1 MNINGNIKKISK
13 VLAELR
19 TRHFLIIDA
28 ICFTIAPSLALAI
41 RLDDTS
47 TLAPY
52 RHGLAVVTV
61 LFLTVKIILFYA
73 GGLYKRY
80 WQYAGL
86 EEMAQIAMLIGISL
100 PMQIILFQQLY
111 QLNNSPIANLPRS
124 LPLLD
129 AMISFLLVA
138 AIRFSIPA
146 LERWNQ
152 KPWKV
157 QQRDRVLIVG
167 AGSAGTSLMQTMQR
181 SPEVGLD
188 PIAFIDDD
196 PKKITKQIR
205 KLIVVG
211 NRYNIPDV
219 VRSLNIGKVMIAIP
233 SAPGN
238 EIRAIVEICQSIGVP
253 TSTLPGLNEIIN
265 GRVSL
270 GSLREVQIEDL
281 LRRAPIQ
288 TDIQKVLELIG
299 GKKILITGAGGSI
312 GSELC
317 RQILKCDPAEIIIV
331 GHGENSVFNI
341 QQELVKILSE
351 IKKTNNS
358 KTDITRI
365 TACIADIRLL
375 DRLDY
380 VFEITRPD
388 MIFHAAAHKHVP
400 MMELNPPE
408 AITNNVR
415 GTKNL
420 LEMALKYKVQNFV
433 MISTDKAVNPTSI
446 MGASKRVAEMLVLQ
460 AAKKSENPF
469 VVVRFGNVLGSR
481 GSVVPTF
488 KRQIAEGGPITI
500 THPDICR
507 YFMTIPEAVQL
518 VLQAAV
524 IGGGGEVFMLEMG
537 EAVRI
542 VDLAN
547 DLIRLSGYEV
557 GKDIEIAF
565 TGLRPG
571 EKLFEELFIP
581 GEKYNKTKHEKIL
594 SLGNAS
600 RLVKENIE
608 LEVEALCQAG
618 DRNDANLIVS
628 ILQQL
633 VPEYISGYSTTN
645 LQANTAK
652 ETIAV
657 TKISSAASVQLEND
671 LRVALA
677 NEELRIHYQPIVCLE
692 TNKISSFEAL
702 LRWQHPTQG
711 LLWPDEFLPA
721 AEETGLIVPIG
732 EWVLWQASSQMQIWQ
747 SQFRLNSPLTVS
759 VNLTSKQLFHP
770 NLIKTVAQILKET
783 NLDASSLRLE
793 IPEDVVTQNCELA
806 GSVFVQLKTL
816 GLQVQID
823 HCGLSDVSLTQL
835 YQLTRLKYGK
845 FDSLKLDCSLVSGL
859 DASKPNLEILN
870 KIIAITQE
878 LGMGMIA
885 TGVETRWQIAQLKA
899 LKCLYG
905 QGYFFSKP
913 VECYKVEKLIGG
925 MAVNG

>member
-1 MNINGNIKKISK
+1 MNKNIKKLSK
-13 VLAELR
+13 VLVGLR

-28 ICFTIAPSLALAI
+28 ICFAIAPFLALEI
-41 RLDDTS
+41 RLDGIFN
-47 TLAPY
+47 LLPY
-52 RHGLAVVTV
+52 LQSLAVITV
-61 LFLTVKIILFYA
+61 LFVAVKLTVFYV

-86 EEMAQIAMLIGISL
+86 EEMAQITMLIGISL
-100 PMQIILFQQLY
+100 AVEIILFQEVY

-129 AMISFLLVA
+129 AIISFLLVA

-196 PKKITKQIR
+196 RKKISKQIGR
-205 KLIVVG
+205 LTVVG
-211 NRYNIPDV
+211 NRCNIPEV

-233 SAPGN
+233 SAPGK
-238 EIRAIVEICQSIGVP
+238 EIREIVEICQSIGIP

-281 LRRAPIQ
+281 LRREPIQ
-288 TDIQKVLELIG
+288 TDVEKVLGLIG
-299 GKKILITGAGGSI
+299 GKKLLITGAGGSI

-317 RQILKCDPAEIIIV
+317 RQILKCAPAEIIIV

-341 QQELVKILSE
+341 QQELGKVLSE
-351 IKKTNNS
+351 LKKTS
-358 KTDITRI
+358 KTPTDITRV
-365 TACIADIRLL
+365 TAFMADIRFR
-375 DRLDY
+375 DRLEY
-380 VFEITRPD
+380 VFLTVRPD
-388 MIFHAAAHKHVP
+388 IIFHAAAHKHVP

-420 LEMALKYKVQNFV
+420 LDLALKYNVEQFV

-460 AAKKSENPF
+460 AAKKSKNPF

-500 THPDICR
+500 THPDITR

-524 IGGGGEVFMLEMG
+524 IGSGGEVFMLEMG
-537 EAVRI
+537 EPVRI
-542 VDLAN
+542 CDLAQ

-557 GKDIEIAF
+557 GKDIEIEF

-581 GEKYNKTKHEKIL
+581 GEKYNRTKHEKIL

-600 RLVKENIE
+600 RLVKENIDR
-608 LEVEALCQAG
+608 EVEALCQAG
-618 DRNDANLIVS
+618 DRNDTNLIVS
-628 ILQQL
+628 MLQQL
-633 VPEYISGYSTTN
+633 VPEYIPGYSTAN
-645 LQANTAK
+645 LDANTAK
-652 ETIAV
+652 ETTDTA
-657 TKISSAASVQLEND
+657 KISSAASVQLEKN

-677 NEELRIHYQPIVCLE
+677 NEEFRVYYQPIVSLE
-692 TNKISSFEAL
+692 TDRISGFEAL
-702 LRWQHPTQG
+702 LRWQHPNRG
-711 LLWPDEFLPA
+711 LLLPDEFLAA

-732 EWVLWQASSQMQIWQ
+732 EWVLRQACSQMRVWQ
-747 SQFRLNSPLTVS
+747 SQFRLNTPLTVS
-759 VNLTSKQLFHP
+759 VNLTSKQFFQAD
-770 NLIKTVAQILKET
+770 LIETIDQILKET
-783 NLDASSLRLE
+783 NLAPSSLRLE
-793 IPEDVVTQNCELA
+793 IPEYVVTENSELA
-806 GSVFVQLKTL
+806 GYVFLKLKTL
-816 GLQVQID
+816 GVPVQID
-823 HCGLSDVSLTQL
+823 HCGLSDISLTQL

-845 FDSLKLDCSLVSGL
+845 FDSLKLDCSLVNGL
-859 DASKPNLEILN
+859 DASNRNLEILR
-870 KIIAITQE
+870 KIMAMSQD

-885 TGVETRWQIAQLKA
+885 TGVETIGQIAQLKA
-899 LKCLYG
+899 LKCVYG

-913 VECYKVEKLIGG
+913 VEGSQVGKLIGG
-925 MAVNG
+925 RAVNS

>member
-1 MNINGNIKKISK
+1 M
-13 VLAELR
+13 
-19 TRHFLIIDA
+19 IIDA
-28 ICFTIAPSLALAI
+28 ICLAIAPLLALQI
-41 RLDDTS
+41 RLDGIFN
-47 TLAPY
+47 LAPY
-52 RHGLAVVTV
+52 LQSLAVITV
-61 LFLTVKIILFYA
+61 LFVAVKLIVFYA
-73 GGLYKRY
+73 GGLYKRC
-80 WQYAGL
+80 WQYAGV
-86 EEMAQIAMLIGISL
+86 EEMAQITILIGISL
-100 PMQIILFQQLY
+100 AVEIILFQQLY
-111 QLNNSPIANLPRS
+111 QLNNSPIAHLPRS

-129 AMISFLLVA
+129 AIISFLLVA

-146 LERWNQ
+146 LARWSP
-152 KPWKV
+152 KRWKV
-157 QQRDRVLIVG
+157 QRRNRVLIVG

-188 PIAFIDDD
+188 PIAFIDDN
-196 PKKITKQIR
+196 PKKISKQIGR
-205 KLIVVG
+205 LTVVG
-211 NRYNIPDV
+211 NRCNIPEV
-219 VRSLNIGKVMIAIP
+219 VRSLNIAKVIIAIP
-233 SAPGN
+233 SAPGK
-238 EIRAIVEICQSIGVP
+238 EIREIVEICQSMGIP
-253 TSTLPGLNEIIN
+253 TSTLPGLNEIIK

-270 GSLREVQIEDL
+270 GSLREVQIDDL

-288 TDIQKVLELIG
+288 TDTQKVLGLIG
-299 GKKILITGAGGSI
+299 GKKVLITGAGGSI

-317 RQILKCDPAEIIIV
+317 RQILKCAPAEIIIV

-341 QQELVKILSE
+341 QQELGKVLSE
-351 IKKTNNS
+351 LKKNS
-358 KTDITRI
+358 QTQTDITRV
-365 TACIADIRLL
+365 TAFMADIRFR
-375 DRLDY
+375 DRLEY
-380 VFEITRPD
+380 VFLTVKPD
-388 MIFHAAAHKHVP
+388 IIFHAAAHKHVP

-420 LEMALKYKVQNFV
+420 LDLALKYNVEQFV

-460 AAKKSENPF
+460 AAKKSKNPF

-500 THPDICR
+500 THPDITR

-537 EAVRI
+537 EPIRI
-542 VDLAN
+542 FDLAK

-581 GEKYNKTKHEKIL
+581 GEKYNRTKHEKIL

-600 RLVKENIE
+600 RIVKENIDQD
-608 LEVEALCQAG
+608 VEALCQAG

-628 ILQQL
+628 LLQQL
-633 VPEYISGYSTTN
+633 VPEYVPGYSTAN
-645 LQANTAK
+645 LHANTAQK
-652 ETIAV
+652 TTAV
-657 TKISSAASVQLEND
+657 AHISSAASVQLEND

-677 NEELRIHYQPIVCLE
+677 NEEFRIHYQPIVCLE
-692 TNKISSFEAL
+692 TNQISAFEAL
-702 LRWQHPTQG
+702 LRWQHPTRG

-732 EWVLWQASSQMQIWQ
+732 EWVLRQACSQMRIWQ

-759 VNLTSKQLFHP
+759 VNLTSKQLFHAD
-770 NLIKTVAQILKET
+770 LIERLTKILKET

-793 IPEDVVTQNCELA
+793 IPEEVVTDNPELA
-806 GSVFVQLKTL
+806 GSVFVQIKTL
-816 GLQVQID
+816 GVQVQID

-859 DASKPNLEILN
+859 DASNPNLEILR

-878 LGMGMIA
+878 LGMDMIA
-885 TGVETRWQIAQLKA
+885 TGVETRWQIAELKA
-899 LKCLYG
+899 LKCVYG

-913 VECYKVEKLIGG
+913 VECVAVGNLMRAKVAKS
-925 MAVNG
+925 

>member
-1 MNINGNIKKISK
+1 MNNRILKKISQ
-13 VLAELR
+13 VLVGLR
-19 TRHFLIIDA
+19 TRHFLVIDA
-28 ICFTIAPSLALAI
+28 ICFTIAPFLALGI
-41 RLDDTS
+41 RLDGIS
-47 TLAPY
+47 NLAPY
-52 RHGLAVVTV
+52 LQSLAVATV
-61 LFLTVKIILFYA
+61 LFLTIKLAVLYV
-73 GGLYKRY
+73 GGFYKRY

-100 PMQIILFQQLY
+100 PVQVFCFQQLY

-124 LPLLD
+124 LPILD
-129 AMISFLLVA
+129 AMIGFLLVA

-152 KPWKV
+152 KSWKV

-196 PKKITKQIR
+196 TKKISKQIR
-205 KLIVVG
+205 RLTVVG
-211 NRYNIPDV
+211 NRYSIPEV

-233 SAPGN
+233 SAPGK
-238 EIRAIVEICQSIGVP
+238 EIREIVEICQSIGVP

-288 TDIQKVLELIG
+288 TDTQKVLGLIG
-299 GKKILITGAGGSI
+299 GKKVLITGAGGSI

-317 RQILKCDPAEIIIV
+317 RQILKCAPAEIIIV

-341 QQELVKILSE
+341 QQELTKVLCE
-351 IKKTNNS
+351 LKKTSTNHQTN
-358 KTDITRI
+358 ITKL

-375 DRLDY
+375 DRLEY
-380 VFEITRPD
+380 VFETTRPD

-420 LEMALKYKVQNFV
+420 LDMALKYNVQNFV

-460 AAKKSENPF
+460 AAKKSKNPF

-488 KRQIAEGGPITI
+488 KQQIAAGGPITI

-537 EAVRI
+537 EPVRI

-581 GEKYNKTKHEKIL
+581 GEKYNKTQHEKIL

-600 RLVKENIE
+600 RIVKENIE
-608 LEVEALCQAG
+608 QEVEALCQAG

-628 ILQQL
+628 MLQQL
-633 VPEYISGYSTTN
+633 VPEYVPGYSTAS
-645 LQANTAK
+645 LHANTAK
-652 ETIAV
+652 ETTHTA
-657 TKISSAASVQLEND
+657 KISAVSVQLEND

-677 NEELRIHYQPIVCLE
+677 NEEFRIHYQPIVCLD

-702 LRWQHPTQG
+702 LRWQHPNRG

-732 EWVLWQASSQMQIWQ
+732 EWVLRQACSQTRIWQ
-747 SQFRLNSPLTVS
+747 SEFHHLNSPLTVS
-759 VNLTSKQLFHP
+759 VNLTSKQFFHSD
-770 NLIKTVAQILKET
+770 LIETIAQILKET

-793 IPEDVVTQNCELA
+793 IPEDVVTQNPELA
-806 GSVFVQLKTL
+806 GAVFVQVKTL
-816 GLQVQID
+816 GVQVQID

-859 DASKPNLEILN
+859 DASKPNLEILK

-885 TGVETRWQIAQLKA
+885 TGVETRWQIAQLKD
-899 LKCLYG
+899 LKCVYG

-913 VECYKVEKLIGG
+913 VECAAVGRLIGG
-925 MAVNG
+925 MAAK

>member
-1 MNINGNIKKISK
+1 MNMIIKKLSK
-13 VLAELR
+13 VLVGLR
-19 TRHFLIIDA
+19 TRHFLTIDA
-28 ICFTIAPSLALAI
+28 ICFAIAPLLALAI
-41 RLDDTS
+41 RLDDTL

-52 RHGLAVVTV
+52 LHSLAVVTV
-61 LFLTVKIILFYA
+61 LFVAVKLAVFYA

-100 PMQIILFQQLY
+100 AVEIILFQQLY
-111 QLNNSPIANLPRS
+111 QLNNSPIGNLPRS

-129 AMISFLLVA
+129 ATIGFLLVA

-146 LERWNQ
+146 LARWNQ

-196 PKKITKQIR
+196 PKKITKRIR
-205 KLIVVG
+205 RLTVIG
-211 NRYNIPDV
+211 NRYNIPEV

-233 SAPGN
+233 SAPGKQ
-238 EIRAIVEICQSIGVP
+238 IREIVEICQSIGVQ

-299 GKKILITGAGGSI
+299 GKKVLITGAGGSI

-317 RQILKCDPAEIIIV
+317 RQILKCAPAEIIIV

-341 QQELVKILSE
+341 QQELGKVLSE
-351 IKKTNNS
+351 LKKNS
-358 KTDITRI
+358 KNHQTDITRL

-375 DRLDY
+375 DRLEY
-380 VFEITRPD
+380 VFETTRPD

-420 LEMALKYKVQNFV
+420 LDMALKYNVEHFV

-460 AAKKSENPF
+460 AAKKSKNPF

-488 KRQIAEGGPITI
+488 KQQIAAGGPITI

-524 IGGGGEVFMLEMG
+524 IGDGGEVFMLEMG
-537 EAVRI
+537 KPVRI
-542 VDLAN
+542 FDLAN

-581 GEKYNKTKHEKIL
+581 GEKYNRTKHEKIL

-600 RLVKENIE
+600 RIVKENIDR
-608 LEVEALCQAG
+608 EVEALCQAG
-618 DRNDANLIVS
+618 DRNDTNLIVS

-633 VPEYISGYSTTN
+633 VPEYVPGYSTAN
-645 LQANTAK
+645 LHANTAK
-652 ETIAV
+652 ET
-657 TKISSAASVQLEND
+657 TDTPKISSVSVQLEKD

-677 NEELRIHYQPIVCLE
+677 NEEFRIHYQPIVCLD

-702 LRWQHPTQG
+702 LRWQHPNRG

-732 EWVLWQASSQMQIWQ
+732 EWVLRQACSQIRIWQ
-747 SQFRLNSPLTVS
+747 SQFGLNSPLTVS
-759 VNLTSKQLFHP
+759 VNLTSKQFFQAD
-770 NLIKTVAQILKET
+770 LIETIDQILKET

-793 IPEDVVTQNCELA
+793 IPEYVVTENPDLA
-806 GSVFVQLKTL
+806 GSVFVQLKSL

-823 HCGLSDVSLTQL
+823 HCGLSDLSLTQL

-859 DASKPNLEILN
+859 DASKPNLEILH

-885 TGVETRWQIAQLKA
+885 TGVETRWQIAQLKS
-899 LKCLYG
+899 LNCVYG

-913 VECYKVEKLIGG
+913 VECAAVGKLIGG
-925 MAVNG
+925 MAAKN

>member
-1 MNINGNIKKISK
+1 MNKILKKISK
-13 VLAELR
+13 VLVGLR
-19 TRHFLIIDA
+19 TRHFLIIDG
-28 ICFTIAPSLALAI
+28 ICFTIAPLLALAI
-41 RLDDTS
+41 RLDDAL
-47 TLAPY
+47 TLDPY
-52 RHGLAVVTV
+52 LHGLGIVTV
-61 LFLTVKIILFYA
+61 LFLAVKLTVLYF
-73 GGLYKRY
+73 GGFYKRY

-86 EEMAQIAMLIGISL
+86 EEMAQIAMLTGVAL
-100 PMQIILFQQLY
+100 TVEVILFQLLY
-111 QLNNSPIANLPRS
+111 HLDNSPIANLPRS

-129 AMISFLLVA
+129 ATIGFLLVA
-138 AIRFSIPA
+138 ATRFSIPA
-146 LERWNQ
+146 FVRWNQ
-152 KPWKV
+152 KPWKL
-157 QQRDRVLIVG
+157 QRHERVLIVG

-205 KLIVVG
+205 RLTVVG
-211 NRYNIPDV
+211 NRHDIPEV
-219 VRSLNIGKVMIAIP
+219 VRSLNIGKVIIAIP
-233 SAPGN
+233 SASGN
-238 EIRAIVEICQSIGVP
+238 EIREIVEICQLIGIP

-270 GSLREVQIEDL
+270 GGLREIQIEDL
-281 LRRAPIQ
+281 LRRAPIE
-288 TDIQKVLELIG
+288 TDIQKVLGLIG
-299 GKKILITGAGGSI
+299 GKKVLITGAGGSI

-317 RQILKCDPAEIIIV
+317 RQILKCAPAEIIIV

-341 QQELVKILSE
+341 QQELGKLLSE
-351 IKKTNNS
+351 LKKTS
-358 KTDITRI
+358 KTPTEITRI
-365 TACIADIRLL
+365 TVCIADIRLL
-375 DRLDY
+375 HRLEY
-380 VFEITRPD
+380 VFETTRPD

-420 LEMALKYKVQNFV
+420 LDMALKYKVQNFV

-460 AAKKSENPF
+460 AAKRSENPF

-488 KRQIAEGGPITI
+488 KRQITEGGPITI
-500 THPDICR
+500 THPDINR

-537 EAVRI
+537 EPVRI

-581 GEKYNKTKHEKIL
+581 GEKYNKTQHKKIL

-600 RLVKENIE
+600 RLVKENIDE
-608 LEVEALCQAG
+608 EVEVLCHAG
-618 DRNDANLIVS
+618 DRNDVNLIVS
-628 ILQQL
+628 MLQQL
-633 VPEYISGYSTTN
+633 VPEYVPGYSTAS

-652 ETIAV
+652 GTTAPA
-657 TKISSAASVQLEND
+657 KITSVSIQLEKD
-671 LRVALA
+671 LRMALE
-677 NEELRIHYQPIVCLE
+677 NEEFRIHYQPIVCLE
-692 TNKISSFEAL
+692 TNQISSLEAL
-702 LRWQHPTQG
+702 LRWQHPTRG
-711 LLWPDEFLPA
+711 LLWPNEFLPA

-732 EWVLWQASSQMQIWQ
+732 ECMLRRTCNQMKTWE
-747 SQFRLNSPLTVS
+747 SQFHLKSPLTVS

-770 NLIKTVAQILKET
+770 DLIETVAQILKET
-783 NLDASSLRLE
+783 NLHASSLRLE
-793 IPEDVVTQNCELA
+793 IPEDVVTYNSELA

-816 GLQVQID
+816 GIQIQID

-859 DASKPNLEILN
+859 DANKPNLEILH
-870 KIIAITQE
+870 KIIAITQD

-885 TGVETRWQIAQLKA
+885 TGVETKWQMDQLKA

-913 VECYKVEKLIGG
+913 VECYEVERLIEG
-925 MAVNG
+925 MAVKS

>member
-1 MNINGNIKKISK
+1 MNKNIRKLSK
-13 VLAELR
+13 VLVGLR
-19 TRHFLIIDA
+19 TRHFLMIDA
-28 ICFTIAPSLALAI
+28 ICLAIAPFLALGI
-41 RLDDTS
+41 RLDGRFN
-47 TLAPY
+47 LAPY
-52 RHGLAVVTV
+52 LESLAVITV
-61 LFLTVKIILFYA
+61 LFVAVKLIVFYA

-86 EEMAQIAMLIGISL
+86 EEMTLLGMLIGISL
-100 PMQIILFQQLY
+100 GVEIILSQALY
-111 QLNNSPIANLPRS
+111 NLNNSPIANLPRS

-129 AMISFLLVA
+129 AMISFLLVG

-146 LERWNQ
+146 LERWHK

-157 QQRDRVLIVG
+157 RQRDRILIVG
-167 AGSAGTSLMQTMQR
+167 AGSEGTSLVQTMQR
-181 SPEVGLD
+181 SPEVRLD
-188 PIAFIDDD
+188 PVAFIDDD
-196 PKKITKQIR
+196 PKKVNKQIR
-205 KLIVVG
+205 GLTVVG
-211 NRYNIPDV
+211 NRSSIPQV
-219 VRSLNIGKVMIAIP
+219 VRSLNIGKVVIAMP
-233 SAPGN
+233 SAPGK
-238 EIRAIVEICQSIGVP
+238 EIREIVEICQSIKIP
-253 TSTLPGLNEIIN
+253 TSTLPGFNEIIN
-265 GRVSL
+265 GSVSL

-281 LRRAPIQ
+281 LRREPIQ
-288 TDIQKVLELIG
+288 TDVEKVLGLIG
-299 GKKILITGAGGSI
+299 GKKVLITGAGGSI

-317 RQILKCDPAEIIIV
+317 RQILKCAPREIIIV

-341 QQELVKILSE
+341 QQELGKILSE
-351 IKKTNNS
+351 IKKNS
-358 KTDITRI
+358 QTQTDITRV
-365 TACIADIRLL
+365 TAFMADIRFR
-375 DRLDY
+375 DRLEY
-380 VFEITRPD
+380 LFRKMRPD
-388 MIFHAAAHKHVP
+388 IIFHAAAHKHVP

-420 LEMALKYKVQNFV
+420 LDMALKYNVEQFV

-460 AAKKSENPF
+460 AAKKSKNPF

-500 THPDICR
+500 THPDITR

-524 IGGGGEVFMLEMG
+524 IGSGGEVFMLEMG
-537 EAVRI
+537 EPVRI
-542 VDLAN
+542 CDLAK
-547 DLIRLSGYEV
+547 DLIHLSGYEV
-557 GKDIEIAF
+557 GKDIEIEF

-581 GEKYNKTKHEKIL
+581 GEKYNRTKHKKIL

-600 RLVKENIE
+600 RLVKENIDE
-608 LEVEALCQAG
+608 EVEALCQAG

-628 ILQQL
+628 TLQQL
-633 VPEYISGYSTTN
+633 VPEYIPGYSTAD

-652 ETIAV
+652 ETTDTA
-657 TKISSAASVQLEND
+657 KISSAASVQLEKN

-677 NEELRIHYQPIVCLE
+677 NEEFRVYYQPIVSLE
-692 TNKISSFEAL
+692 TDRISGFEAL
-702 LRWQHPTQG
+702 LRWQHPNRG
-711 LLWPDEFLPA
+711 LLLPDEFLAA

-732 EWVLWQASSQMQIWQ
+732 EWVLRQACHQMRVWQ

-759 VNLTSKQLFHP
+759 VNLTGKQFFQAD
-770 NLIKTVAQILKET
+770 LIETINQILKET

-793 IPEDVVTQNCELA
+793 IPEYVVTENSELA
-806 GSVFVQLKTL
+806 GSVFLKLKTL
-816 GLQVQID
+816 GVPVQID

-845 FDSLKLDCSLVSGL
+845 FDSLKLDSSLVSGL
-859 DASKPNLEILN
+859 DASNPNLEVLQ
-870 KIIAITQE
+870 KIVAITQE

-885 TGVETRWQIAQLKA
+885 TGVETKWQIAQLKSMD
-899 LKCLYG
+899 CVYG

-913 VECYKVEKLIGG
+913 VECVAVGKLIG
-925 MAVNG
+925 AKVAKR

>member
-1 MNINGNIKKISK
+1 MNKNIRKLSK
-13 VLAELR
+13 VLVGLR
-19 TRHFLIIDA
+19 TRHFLTIDA
-28 ICFTIAPSLALAI
+28 ICFAIAPLLALAI
-41 RLDDTS
+41 HLDGILN
-47 TLAPY
+47 LAPY
-52 RHGLAVVTV
+52 LQSLAVITLLCVA
-61 LFLTVKIILFYA
+61 VKLIVFYA

-86 EEMAQIAMLIGISL
+86 EEMAQITMLIGVSL
-100 PMQIILFQQLY
+100 AVEIILLQPLY

-146 LERWNQ
+146 LERWSQ
-152 KPWKV
+152 KRWKV
-157 QQRDRVLIVG
+157 QRRNRILIVG
-167 AGSAGTSLMQTMQR
+167 AGSAGTSLVQTMQR
-181 SPEVGLD
+181 SPEVGLH

-196 PKKITKQIR
+196 RKKVYKEIR
-205 KLIVVG
+205 GLTVVG
-211 NRYNIPDV
+211 NRHSIPEV
-219 VRSLNIGKVMIAIP
+219 VRSLNIAKVIIAIP

-238 EIRAIVEICQSIGVP
+238 EIREIVEICQSIGIP
-253 TSTLPGLNEIIN
+253 TSTLPGINEIIN

-270 GSLREVQIEDL
+270 GSLREVQIGDL
-281 LRRAPIQ
+281 LRREPIQ
-288 TDIQKVLELIG
+288 TDVEKVLGLIG
-299 GKKILITGAGGSI
+299 GKKVLITGAGGSI

-317 RQILKCDPAEIIIV
+317 RQILKSAPAEIIIV

-341 QQELVKILSE
+341 QQELGKVLLE
-351 IKKTNNS
+351 LKKVS
-358 KTDITRI
+358 KTPTEITRI

-375 DRLDY
+375 DRLEY
-380 VFEITRPD
+380 VFETTRPD

-420 LEMALKYKVQNFV
+420 LDMALKYNVQQFV

-460 AAKKSENPF
+460 AAKKSKNPF

-500 THPDICR
+500 THPDITR

-518 VLQAAV
+518 VLQAAI
-524 IGGGGEVFMLEMG
+524 IGTGGEVFMLEMG
-537 EAVRI
+537 EPIRI
-542 VDLAN
+542 FDLAK
-547 DLIRLSGYEV
+547 DLIRLSGYEM
-557 GKDIEIAF
+557 GEDIEIAF

-581 GEKYNKTKHEKIL
+581 GEKYNRTKHEKIL

-600 RLVKENIE
+600 RMVKENIDQ
-608 LEVEALCQAG
+608 EVEALCQAG

-628 ILQQL
+628 MLQQL
-633 VPEYISGYSTTN
+633 VPEYVPGYSTAN
-645 LQANTAK
+645 WHANTAK
-652 ETIAV
+652 ETTAV
-657 TKISSAASVQLEND
+657 AKISSAASIQLENN
-671 LRVALA
+671 LRVALE
-677 NEELRIHYQPIVCLE
+677 NEEFRIHYQPIVCLE

-702 LRWQHPTQG
+702 LRWQHPNRG

-732 EWVLWQASSQMQIWQ
+732 EWVLRQACSQMRIWQ

-759 VNLTSKQLFHP
+759 VNLASQQFFHAD
-770 NLIKTVAQILKET
+770 LIETIAKILKET
-783 NLDASSLRLE
+783 HIDAPSLRLE
-793 IPEDVVTQNCELA
+793 IPEYVVTENSELA
-806 GSVFVQLKTL
+806 GAVFFKLKTL
-816 GLQVQID
+816 GVQLQID

-859 DASKPNLEILN
+859 DADNPNLEILQ

-885 TGVETRWQIAQLKA
+885 TGVETKWQIDQLKA
-899 LKCLYG
+899 LKYLYG

-913 VECYKVEKLIGG
+913 VECYKVEKLIEG
-925 MAVNG
+925 MAVKS

>member
-1 MNINGNIKKISK
+1 
-13 VLAELR
+13 VLVGLR
-19 TRHFLIIDA
+19 TRHFLMLDA
-28 ICFTIAPSLALAI
+28 ICFAIAPLLALGI
-41 RLDDTS
+41 RLDGRFN
-47 TLAPY
+47 LAPY
-52 RHGLAVVTV
+52 LQSLAVITV
-61 LFLTVKIILFYA
+61 LFVAVKLIVFYT

-86 EEMAQIAMLIGISL
+86 EEMTLLGMLIGISL
-100 PMQIILFQQLY
+100 GVEIILSQALY

-129 AMISFLLVA
+129 AMISFLFIG

-152 KPWKV
+152 KRWKV
-157 QQRDRVLIVG
+157 QRRDRILIVG
-167 AGSAGTSLMQTMQR
+167 AGSSGTSLVQTMQR
-181 SPEVGLD
+181 NPEVGLD

-196 PKKITKQIR
+196 PKKFSKQIR
-205 KLIVVG
+205 GLTVVG
-211 NRYNIPDV
+211 NRGSIPEV

-233 SAPGN
+233 SAPGK
-238 EIRAIVEICQSIGVP
+238 EIREIVEICQSIKIP
-253 TSTLPGLNEIIN
+253 TSTLPGFNEIIN
-265 GRVSL
+265 GSVSL

-281 LRRAPIQ
+281 LRREPIQ
-288 TDIQKVLELIG
+288 TDVEKVLGLIG
-299 GKKILITGAGGSI
+299 GKKVLITGAGGSI

-317 RQILKCDPAEIIIV
+317 RQILKCAPREIIIV

-341 QQELVKILSE
+341 QQELGKILSE
-351 IKKTNNS
+351 IKKNS
-358 KTDITRI
+358 KTQTDITRV
-365 TACIADIRLL
+365 TAFMADIRFR
-375 DRLDY
+375 DRLEY
-380 VFEITRPD
+380 LFITIKPD
-388 MIFHAAAHKHVP
+388 IIFHAAAHKHVP

-420 LEMALKYKVQNFV
+420 LDMALKYNVEQFV

-460 AAKKSENPF
+460 AAKKSKNPF

-488 KRQIAEGGPITI
+488 KRQIYEGGPITI
-500 THPDICR
+500 THPDMTR

-537 EAVRI
+537 EPVRI
-542 VDLAN
+542 FDLAK
-547 DLIRLSGYEV
+547 DLIRLSGYEL
-557 GKDIEIAF
+557 GKDIEIEF

-581 GEKYNKTKHEKIL
+581 GEKYNRTKHEKIL

-600 RLVKENIE
+600 RLVKESIDE
-608 LEVEALCQAG
+608 EVEALCQAG

-628 ILQQL
+628 MLQQL
-633 VPEYISGYSTTN
+633 VPEYIPGYSTAN
-645 LQANTAK
+645 LDANTAK
-652 ETIAV
+652 ET
-657 TKISSAASVQLEND
+657 TDTPKISSAASVQLEKN

-677 NEELRIHYQPIVCLE
+677 NEEFRVYYQPIVCLE
-692 TNKISSFEAL
+692 TDRITGFEAL
-702 LRWQHPTQG
+702 LRWQHPNRG
-711 LLWPDEFLPA
+711 LLLPDEFLPA

-732 EWVLWQASSQMQIWQ
+732 EWVLRQACSQMRVWQ

-759 VNLTSKQLFHP
+759 VNLTSKQFFQAD
-770 NLIKTVAQILKET
+770 LIETINQILKET

-793 IPEDVVTQNCELA
+793 IPEFVVTENSELA
-806 GSVFVQLKTL
+806 GSVFLKLKTL
-816 GLQVQID
+816 GVPVQID
-823 HCGLSDVSLTQL
+823 HCGLCDVSLTQL

-845 FDSLKLDCSLVSGL
+845 FDSLKLDSSLVRGL
-859 DASKPNLEILN
+859 DASNPNLEIVR
-870 KIIAITQE
+870 KIMAISQD

-885 TGVETRWQIAQLKA
+885 TGVETIGQIAQLKA
-899 LKCLYG
+899 LKCVYG

-913 VECYKVEKLIGG
+913 VEGSKVEKLMGDL
-925 MAVNG
+925 AVNS

>member
-1 MNINGNIKKISK
+1 MNRNIKKITK
-13 VLAELR
+13 VLVGLR
-19 TRHFLIIDA
+19 TRHFLMIDA
-28 ICFTIAPSLALAI
+28 LCFAIAPSLALEI
-41 RLDDTS
+41 RLDGIWDLT
-47 TLAPY
+47 PY
-52 RHGLAVVTV
+52 LQGLAVITV
-61 LFLTVKIILFYA
+61 LFLTIKLAVLYVGGFYN
-73 GGLYKRY
+73 RY

-86 EEMAQIAMLIGISL
+86 EEMAQIAMLMGISL
-100 PMQIILFQQLY
+100 AVQTLLFQQLY
-111 QLNNSPIANLPRS
+111 YLNNSPIANLPQS
-124 LPLLD
+124 LPILD

-138 AIRFSIPA
+138 ATRFSIPA
-146 LERWNQ
+146 LARWDQ

-157 QQRDRVLIVG
+157 QQRDRILIVG

-188 PIAFIDDD
+188 AIAFIDDD

-205 KLIVVG
+205 RLTVVG
-211 NRYNIPDV
+211 NRYRIPEI

-233 SAPGN
+233 SAPGK
-238 EIRAIVEICQSIGVP
+238 EIREIVEICQSIGVP
-253 TSTLPGLNEIIN
+253 TSTLPGINEIIN

-270 GSLREVQIEDL
+270 GCLREIQIEDL
-281 LRRAPIQ
+281 LRRTPIQ
-288 TDIQKVLELIG
+288 TDIQKVLALIG
-299 GKKILITGAGGSI
+299 GKKVLITGAGGSI

-317 RQILKCDPAEIIIV
+317 RQILKCTPTEIIIV

-341 QQELVKILSE
+341 QQELTKVLCE
-351 IKKTNNS
+351 LKKTS
-358 KTDITRI
+358 KNHQTDITRI

-375 DRLDY
+375 DRLEY
-380 VFEITRPD
+380 VFETVRPD

-420 LEMALKYKVQNFV
+420 LDMALKYKVQNFV

-460 AAKKSENPF
+460 AAKKSKHPF

-518 VLQAAV
+518 VLQAAI
-524 IGGGGEVFMLEMG
+524 IGDGGEVFMLEMG

-600 RLVKENIE
+600 RIVKENIE

-618 DRNDANLIVS
+618 DRNDTNLIVS
-628 ILQQL
+628 MLQQL
-633 VPEYISGYSTTN
+633 VPEYVPGYLTAN
-645 LQANTAK
+645 LQANTIQKTTTPAK
-652 ETIAV
+652 IT
-657 TKISSAASVQLEND
+657 SVSLQLEKD
-671 LRVALA
+671 LRLALA
-677 NEELRIHYQPIVCLE
+677 NEEFRIHYQPIVCLE
-692 TNKISSFEAL
+692 TNQISSFEAL
-702 LRWQHPTQG
+702 LRWQHPTRG

-732 EWVLWQASSQMQIWQ
+732 ECMLRRTCNQMKSWQ
-747 SQFRLNSPLTVS
+747 SQFRLNSPLTIS

-770 NLIKTVAQILKET
+770 DLIETIDQILQET

-793 IPEDVVTQNCELA
+793 IPEDVVTHNAEWA

-859 DASKPNLEILN
+859 DASKPNLEILH
-870 KIIAITQE
+870 KIVAITQE

-899 LKCLYG
+899 LKCIYG

-913 VECYKVEKLIGG
+913 IECYKVGKMIGA
-925 MAVNG
+925 MAVNS

>member
-1 MNINGNIKKISK
+1 MNKNLKKLSK
-13 VLAELR
+13 VLVGLR
-19 TRHFLIIDA
+19 TRHFLMIDA
-28 ICFTIAPSLALAI
+28 ICFAIAPLLALAI
-41 RLDDTS
+41 RLDDTL

-52 RHGLAVVTV
+52 LHGLAIVTV
-61 LFLTVKIILFYA
+61 LFLAVKLTVLYC
-73 GGLYKRY
+73 GGFYKRY

-86 EEMAQIAMLIGISL
+86 EEMAQIAMLIGVSL
-100 PMQIILFQQLY
+100 IVEVLLFQQLY
-111 QLNNSPIANLPRS
+111 HVDNSPIANLPRS

-138 AIRFSIPA
+138 ATRFSIPA
-146 LERWNQ
+146 LTRWNQ

-157 QQRDRVLIVG
+157 QKRDRVLIVG
-167 AGSAGTSLMQTMQR
+167 AGSAGTSLVQTMQR

-196 PKKITKQIR
+196 PQKISKRIR
-205 KLIVVG
+205 KLNVVG
-211 NRYNIPDV
+211 NRHDIPKV

-233 SAPGN
+233 SAPGQ
-238 EIRAIVEICQSIGVP
+238 EIREIVEICQLIGVP

-265 GRVSL
+265 GHVNL

-288 TDIQKVLELIG
+288 TDIQKVLALIG
-299 GKKILITGAGGSI
+299 GKKVLITGAGGSI

-317 RQILKCDPAEIIIV
+317 RQILKCEPAEIIIV

-341 QQELVKILSE
+341 QQELTKVLSE
-351 IKKTNNS
+351 LKKTR
-358 KTDITRI
+358 KTPPDITRV
-365 TACIADIRLL
+365 TACIADIRLI
-375 DRLDY
+375 DRLEY
-380 VFEITRPD
+380 VFLTTRPD

-420 LEMALKYKVQNFV
+420 LDMALKYNVQNFV

-500 THPDICR
+500 THPDISR

-518 VLQAAV
+518 VLQAAI
-524 IGGGGEVFMLEMG
+524 IGSGGEVFMLEMG
-537 EAVRI
+537 EPVRI
-542 VDLAN
+542 FDLAK

-600 RLVKENIE
+600 RIVKENITR
-608 LEVEALCQAG
+608 EVEALCQAG
-618 DRNDANLIVS
+618 DRNDTNLIVS
-628 ILQQL
+628 MLQQL
-633 VPEYISGYSTTN
+633 VPEYVPGYSTAN
-645 LQANTAK
+645 SHGNTAK
-652 ETIAV
+652 KTTVVA
-657 TKISSAASVQLEND
+657 KISSAASVQLEND
-671 LRVALA
+671 LRVAQE
-677 NEELRIHYQPIVCLE
+677 NEEFRIHYQPIVCLE
-692 TNKISSFEAL
+692 TNQISSFEAL
-702 LRWQHPTQG
+702 LRWQHPNRG

-732 EWVLWQASSQMQIWQ
+732 EWVLRQACSQMRIWQ

-759 VNLTSKQLFHP
+759 VNLTSKQLFHAD
-770 NLIKTVAQILKET
+770 LIETVAKILKET

-793 IPEDVVTQNCELA
+793 IPEDVVTHNAELA
-806 GSVFVQLKTL
+806 GCVFVQLKTL

-859 DASKPNLEILN
+859 DASNPNLEILQ

-885 TGVETRWQIAQLKA
+885 TGVETKWQIAELKA

-913 VECYKVEKLIGG
+913 VECAAVGKLIGG
-925 MAVNG
+925 MAVKS

>member
-1 MNINGNIKKISK
+1 MNTIVKKLSK
-13 VLAELR
+13 VLVGLR

-28 ICFTIAPSLALAI
+28 ICLAIAPLLALAI
-41 RLDDTS
+41 RLDDTL

-52 RHGLAVVTV
+52 LNSLAVVTV
-61 LFLTVKIILFYA
+61 LFVAVKLTVFYA
-73 GGLYKRY
+73 GGFYRRY
-80 WQYAGL
+80 WRYAGL
-86 EEMAQIAMLIGISL
+86 EEMAQITMLIGVCL
-100 PMQIILFQQLY
+100 AVEIILFQQLY
-111 QLNNSPIANLPRS
+111 QLNNSPIGNLPRS

-129 AMISFLLVA
+129 AIISFLLVA

-157 QQRDRVLIVG
+157 QQRERVLIVG

-188 PIAFIDDD
+188 PIAFVDDD
-196 PKKITKQIR
+196 PKKISKQIR
-205 KLIVVG
+205 KLTVVG
-211 NRYNIPDV
+211 NRYNIPEV
-219 VRSLNIGKVMIAIP
+219 VRSLNIDKVMIAIP
-233 SAPGN
+233 SAPGK
-238 EIRAIVEICQSIGVP
+238 EIREIVEICQSIGIP

-288 TDIQKVLELIG
+288 TDTQKVLRLIR
-299 GKKILITGAGGSI
+299 GKKVLITGAGGSI

-317 RQILKCDPAEIIIV
+317 RQILKCEPAEIIIV

-341 QQELVKILSE
+341 QQELTKVLSE
-351 IKKTNNS
+351 LKKTS
-358 KTDITRI
+358 KTQTDITRL
-365 TACIADIRLL
+365 TAFIADIRLL
-375 DRLDY
+375 ERLEY
-380 VFEITRPD
+380 VFEKYRPD
-388 MIFHAAAHKHVP
+388 IIFHAAAHKHVP

-420 LEMALKYKVQNFV
+420 LALALKYNVQHFV

-460 AAKKSENPF
+460 AAKESKNPF

-488 KRQIAEGGPITI
+488 QRQIAEGGPITI
-500 THPDICR
+500 THPDITR

-524 IGGGGEVFMLEMG
+524 IGKGGEVFMLEMG
-537 EAVRI
+537 EPVRI
-542 VDLAN
+542 FDLAK

-581 GEKYNKTKHEKIL
+581 GEKYNRTKHKKIL

-600 RLVKENIE
+600 RIVKENINP
-608 LEVEALCQAG
+608 EVEALCQAG
-618 DRNDANLIVS
+618 DRNDTNLIVS
-628 ILQQL
+628 MLQQL
-633 VPEYISGYSTTN
+633 VPEYIPGYSTAN
-645 LQANTAK
+645 LHANTAK
-652 ETIAV
+652 ETTALA
-657 TKISSAASVQLEND
+657 KISSAASVQLEND

-677 NEELRIHYQPIVCLE
+677 NEEFRIHYQPIVCLE
-692 TNKISSFEAL
+692 TDRISGFEAL
-702 LRWQHPTQG
+702 LRWQHPNRG
-711 LLWPDEFLPA
+711 LLWPDEFLTL
-721 AEETGLIVPIG
+721 AEETGLILPIG
-732 EWVLWQASSQMQIWQ
+732 EWVLRQACSQMRIWQ
-747 SQFRLNSPLTVS
+747 SQFGLESPLTVS
-759 VNLTSKQLFHP
+759 VNLTSKQFFHP
-770 NLIKTVAQILKET
+770 DLIETIAKILKET
-783 NLDASSLRLE
+783 HLDAPSLRLE
-793 IPEDVVTQNCELA
+793 IPEYVVTENSELA
-806 GSVFVQLKTL
+806 GSVFVKLKTL

-859 DASKPNLEILN
+859 DASNPNLEVLH
-870 KIIAITQE
+870 KIIAITQD

-885 TGVETRWQIAQLKA
+885 TGVETKWQIAQLKSM
-899 LKCLYG
+899 KCVYG

-913 VECYKVEKLIGG
+913 VEGSKVEKLIGTL
-925 MAVNG
+925 AVKS

>member
-1 MNINGNIKKISK
+1 MNKNIRKLSK
-13 VLAELR
+13 VLVGLR
-19 TRHFLIIDA
+19 TRHFLTIDA
-28 ICFTIAPSLALAI
+28 ICFAIAPLLALAI
-41 RLDDTS
+41 HLDGILN
-47 TLAPY
+47 LAPY
-52 RHGLAVVTV
+52 LQSLAVITLLCVA
-61 LFLTVKIILFYA
+61 VKLIVFYA

-86 EEMAQIAMLIGISL
+86 EEMAQITMLIGISL
-100 PMQIILFQQLY
+100 AVEIILLQPLY

-146 LERWNQ
+146 LERWSQ
-152 KPWKV
+152 KRWKV
-157 QQRDRVLIVG
+157 QRRNRILIVG
-167 AGSAGTSLMQTMQR
+167 AGSAGTSLVQTMQR
-181 SPEVGLD
+181 SPEVGLH

-196 PKKITKQIR
+196 RKKVGKEIR
-205 KLIVVG
+205 GLTVVG
-211 NRYNIPDV
+211 NRGSIPEV
-219 VRSLNIGKVMIAIP
+219 VRSLNIAKVIIAIP

-238 EIRAIVEICQSIGVP
+238 EIREIVEICQSIGIP
-253 TSTLPGLNEIIN
+253 TSTLPGLNEIIK

-281 LRRAPIQ
+281 LRREPIQ
-288 TDIQKVLELIG
+288 TDVEKVLGLIG
-299 GKKILITGAGGSI
+299 GKKVLITGAGGSI

-317 RQILKCDPAEIIIV
+317 RQILKSAPAEIIIV

-341 QQELVKILSE
+341 QQELGKVLLE
-351 IKKTNNS
+351 LKKVS
-358 KTDITRI
+358 KTPTEITRI

-375 DRLDY
+375 DRLEY
-380 VFEITRPD
+380 VFETTRPD

-420 LEMALKYKVQNFV
+420 LDMALKYNVQNFV

-460 AAKKSENPF
+460 AAKKSKNPF

-500 THPDICR
+500 THPDISR

-518 VLQAAV
+518 VLQAAI
-524 IGGGGEVFMLEMG
+524 IGDGGEVFMLEMG

-547 DLIRLSGYEV
+547 DLIRLSGYEA

-581 GEKYNKTKHEKIL
+581 GEKYNRTQHEKIL

-600 RLVKENIE
+600 RLVKENIDQ
-608 LEVEALCQAG
+608 EVEALCQAG

-628 ILQQL
+628 MLQQL
-633 VPEYISGYSTTN
+633 VPEYVRGYSTAN
-645 LQANTAK
+645 LHAYTAK
-652 ETIAV
+652 ETTAPA
-657 TKISSAASVQLEND
+657 KISSAASVQLEND

-677 NEELRIHYQPIVCLE
+677 NEEFSIHYQPIVCLE

-702 LRWQHPTQG
+702 LRWQHPNRG

-732 EWVLWQASSQMQIWQ
+732 EWVLRQACSQMRIWQ

-759 VNLTSKQLFHP
+759 VNLASQQFFHAD
-770 NLIKTVAQILKET
+770 LIETIAKILKET
-783 NLDASSLRLE
+783 HIDAPSLRLE
-793 IPEDVVTQNCELA
+793 IPEYVVTENSELA
-806 GSVFVQLKTL
+806 GAVFFKLKTL
-816 GLQVQID
+816 GVQVQID

-859 DASKPNLEILN
+859 DAGKPNLEVLH

-878 LGMGMIA
+878 LDMGMIA
-885 TGVETRWQIAQLKA
+885 TGVETKWQIDQLKA

-913 VECYKVEKLIGG
+913 VECYEVERLIEGI
-925 MAVNG
+925 AVKS

>member
-1 MNINGNIKKISK
+1 MIIKKISK
-13 VLAELR
+13 VLVGLR

-28 ICFTIAPSLALAI
+28 ICLAIAPLLALAI
-41 RLDDTS
+41 RLDDTL

-52 RHGLAVVTV
+52 LHSLALVTV
-61 LFLTVKIILFYA
+61 LFVAVKLAVFYA

-80 WQYAGL
+80 WQYAGR
-86 EEMAQIAMLIGISL
+86 EEMIQIAMLIGISL
-100 PMQIILFQQLY
+100 AVEIILFQQLY
-111 QLNNSPIANLPRS
+111 HLNNSWRALPRS

-129 AMISFLLVA
+129 AIISFLLVA
-138 AIRFSIPA
+138 VIRFSIPA

-196 PKKITKQIR
+196 PKKISKQIGR
-205 KLIVVG
+205 LTVVG
-211 NRYNIPDV
+211 NRCNIPEV

-233 SAPGN
+233 SAPGK
-238 EIRAIVEICQSIGVP
+238 EIREIVEICQSIGIP
-253 TSTLPGLNEIIN
+253 TSTLPGLNEIIK
-265 GRVSL
+265 GHVSL

-288 TDIQKVLELIG
+288 TDTQKVLGLIG
-299 GKKILITGAGGSI
+299 GKKVLITGAGGSI

-317 RQILKCDPAEIIIV
+317 RQILKYAPAEIIIV

-341 QQELVKILSE
+341 QQELTKVLSE
-351 IKKTNNS
+351 LKKTS
-358 KTDITRI
+358 QTQTDITRL
-365 TACIADIRLL
+365 TAFIADIRLL
-375 DRLDY
+375 DRLEY
-380 VFEITRPD
+380 VFEKNRPD
-388 MIFHAAAHKHVP
+388 IIFHAAAHKHVP
-400 MMELNPPE
+400 MMELNSPE

-420 LEMALKYKVQNFV
+420 LELALKYNVEHFV

-446 MGASKRVAEMLVLQ
+446 MGATKRVAEMLVLQ
-460 AAKKSENPF
+460 AAQKTQNPF

-500 THPDICR
+500 THPDITR

-524 IGGGGEVFMLEMG
+524 IGNGGEVFMLEMG
-537 EAVRI
+537 EPVRI
-542 VDLAN
+542 VDLAK

-581 GEKYNKTKHEKIL
+581 GEKYNRTKHEKIL

-600 RLVKENIE
+600 RLVKENIDR
-608 LEVEALCQAG
+608 EVEALCQAG
-618 DRNDANLIVS
+618 DRNDPNLIVS
-628 ILQQL
+628 MLQQL
-633 VPEYISGYSTTN
+633 VPEYVPGYSTAN
-645 LQANTAK
+645 LPAITAT
-652 ETIAV
+652 ETTALA
-657 TKISSAASVQLEND
+657 KISSAASVQLEND

-677 NEELRIHYQPIVCLE
+677 NEEFRIHYQPIVCLQ
-692 TNKISSFEAL
+692 TDQISGFEAL
-702 LRWQHPTQG
+702 LRWQHPNRG

-732 EWVLWQASSQMQIWQ
+732 EWVLRQACSQMRIWQ

-759 VNLTSKQLFHP
+759 VNLTSKQFFQAD
-770 NLIKTVAQILKET
+770 LIETINQILKET
-783 NLDASSLRLE
+783 NLAASSLRLE
-793 IPEDVVTQNCELA
+793 IPEYVVTENSELA
-806 GSVFVQLKTL
+806 GSVFLKLKTL

-823 HCGLSDVSLTQL
+823 HCGLSDLSLTHL

-859 DASKPNLEILN
+859 DANNDNLEILH
-870 KIIAITQE
+870 KIMEITQE

-885 TGVETRWQIAQLKA
+885 TGVETKWQIAQLKSIN
-899 LKCLYG
+899 CVYG

-913 VECYKVEKLIGG
+913 VECAAVGKLMSAKVGKS
-925 MAVNG
+925 

>member
-1 MNINGNIKKISK
+1 MSVKRISK
-13 VLAELR
+13 VLVGLR

-28 ICFTIAPSLALAI
+28 ICLAIAPLFALAI
-41 RLDDTS
+41 RLDDTL

-52 RHGLAVVTV
+52 LNSLALVTV
-61 LFLTVKIILFYA
+61 LFVAVKLAVFYA
-73 GGLYKRY
+73 GGFYKRY

-86 EEMAQIAMLIGISL
+86 EEMAQITMLIGISL
-100 PMQIILFQQLY
+100 AGEIILFQELY

-129 AMISFLLVA
+129 AIISFLLVA

-196 PKKITKQIR
+196 PKKISKQIGR
-205 KLIVVG
+205 LTVVG
-211 NRYNIPDV
+211 NRCNIPEV

-233 SAPGN
+233 SAPGK
-238 EIRAIVEICQSIGVP
+238 EIREIVEICQSIGIP
-253 TSTLPGLNEIIN
+253 TSTLPGLNEIIK

-288 TDIQKVLELIG
+288 TDTQKVLGLIG
-299 GKKILITGAGGSI
+299 GKKVLITGAGGSI

-317 RQILKCDPAEIIIV
+317 RQILKCAPAAIIIV

-341 QQELVKILSE
+341 QQELTKVLSE
-351 IKKTNNS
+351 LKKTS
-358 KTDITRI
+358 QTKTALTRL
-365 TACIADIRLL
+365 TAFIADIRLI
-375 DRLDY
+375 DRLEY
-380 VFEITRPD
+380 VFEKNRPD
-388 MIFHAAAHKHVP
+388 IIFHAAAHKHVP
-400 MMELNPPE
+400 MMELNSPE

-420 LEMALKYKVQNFV
+420 LDLALKYNVEHFV

-460 AAKKSENPF
+460 AAKKSKNPF

-524 IGGGGEVFMLEMG
+524 LGGGGEVFMLEMG
-537 EAVRI
+537 EPIRI
-542 VDLAN
+542 FDLAK

-557 GKDIEIAF
+557 GQDIEIAF

-581 GEKYNKTKHEKIL
+581 GEQYNRTKHEKIL

-600 RLVKENIE
+600 RIVKENID

-618 DRNDANLIVS
+618 DRNDTNLIVS
-628 ILQQL
+628 MLQQL
-633 VPEYISGYSTTN
+633 VPEYVPGYSTAN
-645 LQANTAK
+645 LHANTAT
-652 ETIAV
+652 ETTAPA
-657 TKISSAASVQLEND
+657 KISSAASVQLEND
-671 LRVALA
+671 LLVALA
-677 NEELRIHYQPIVCLE
+677 NEEFRIHYQPIVCLE
-692 TNKISSFEAL
+692 TNQISSFEAL
-702 LRWQHPTQG
+702 LRWQHPYRG
-711 LLWPDEFLPA
+711 LLWPDEFLTLS
-721 AEETGLIVPIG
+721 EETGLIIPIG
-732 EWVLWQASSQMQIWQ
+732 EWVLRQACSQMRIWQ
-747 SQFRLNSPLTVS
+747 SQFCLQSPLTVS
-759 VNLTSKQLFHP
+759 VNLTSKQFFQAD
-770 NLIKTVAQILKET
+770 LIQTICQILKET
-783 NLDASSLRLE
+783 NLDPSSLRLE
-793 IPEDVVTQNCELA
+793 IPEYVVTENPDLA
-806 GSVFVQLKTL
+806 GSVFVQLKSL

-823 HCGLSDVSLTQL
+823 HCGLSDLSLTHL

-859 DASKPNLEILN
+859 DASNPNLEILH

-885 TGVETRWQIAQLKA
+885 TGVETRWQIAELKA

-913 VECYKVEKLIGG
+913 VECAAVGNLIGG
-925 MAVNG
+925 MAAKS

>member
-1 MNINGNIKKISK
+1 MNMIVKKISK
-13 VLAELR
+13 VLVGLR

-28 ICFTIAPSLALAI
+28 ICLGIAPLLALAI
-41 RLDDTS
+41 RLDDTL

-52 RHGLAVVTV
+52 LNSLAVVTV
-61 LFLTVKIILFYA
+61 LFVAVKLAVFYA
-73 GGLYKRY
+73 GGFYKRY

-86 EEMAQIAMLIGISL
+86 EEMAQITMLIGISL
-100 PMQIILFQQLY
+100 AVEIILFQKLY
-111 QLNNSPIANLPRS
+111 QLNNSPIGNLPRS

-129 AMISFLLVA
+129 AIISFLLVA

-167 AGSAGTSLMQTMQR
+167 AGSAGTSLVQTMQR

-196 PKKITKQIR
+196 PKKISKQIR
-205 KLIVVG
+205 KLTVVG
-211 NRYNIPDV
+211 NRCNIPEV
-219 VRSLNIGKVMIAIP
+219 VRSLNIDKVMIAIP
-233 SAPGN
+233 SAPGK
-238 EIRAIVEICQSIGVP
+238 EIREIVEICQSIGIP

-270 GSLREVQIEDL
+270 GSLREVKIEDL

-288 TDIQKVLELIG
+288 TDIHKVLRLIG
-299 GKKILITGAGGSI
+299 GKKVLITGAGGSI

-317 RQILKCDPAEIIIV
+317 RQILKCEPAEIIII

-341 QQELVKILSE
+341 QQELTKVLSE
-351 IKKTNNS
+351 LKKTS
-358 KTDITRI
+358 KTQTDITRL
-365 TACIADIRLL
+365 TAFIADIRLQE
-375 DRLDY
+375 RLEY
-380 VFEITRPD
+380 VFLTMRPD
-388 MIFHAAAHKHVP
+388 IIFHAAAHKHVP

-420 LEMALKYKVQNFV
+420 LDLALKYNVQHFV

-460 AAKKSENPF
+460 AAKKSKNPF

-488 KRQIAEGGPITI
+488 QRQIAEGGPITI
-500 THPDICR
+500 THPDITR

-524 IGGGGEVFMLEMG
+524 IGKGGEVFMLEMG
-537 EAVRI
+537 EPVRI
-542 VDLAN
+542 FDLAK

-557 GKDIEIAF
+557 GKDLEIAF

-581 GEKYNKTKHEKIL
+581 GEKYNRTKHKKIL

-600 RLVKENIE
+600 RIVKENINR
-608 LEVEALCQAG
+608 EVEALCQAG
-618 DRNDANLIVS
+618 DRNDTNLIVS

-633 VPEYISGYSTTN
+633 VPEYVPGYSTAN
-645 LQANTAK
+645 LHANTAQ
-652 ETIAV
+652 ETTAPA
-657 TKISSAASVQLEND
+657 KISSAASVQLEND

-677 NEELRIHYQPIVCLE
+677 NEEFRIHYQPIVCLE
-692 TNKISSFEAL
+692 TDQISGFEAL
-702 LRWQHPTQG
+702 LRWQHPNRG
-711 LLWPDEFLPA
+711 LLWPDEFLTL
-721 AEETGLIVPIG
+721 AEETGLILPIG
-732 EWVLWQASSQMQIWQ
+732 EWVLRQACSQMRIWQ
-747 SQFRLNSPLTVS
+747 SQFGLESPLTVS
-759 VNLTSKQLFHP
+759 VNLTSKQFFQAD
-770 NLIKTVAQILKET
+770 LINTIAKILKET

-793 IPEDVVTQNCELA
+793 IPEYVVTQNSELA
-806 GSVFVQLKTL
+806 GSVFLKLKTL

-823 HCGLSDVSLTQL
+823 HCGLSDVSLTHL

-859 DASKPNLEILN
+859 GANNDNLEILH
-870 KIIAITQE
+870 KIMAIAQD

-885 TGVETRWQIAQLKA
+885 TGVETRWQIAQLKS
-899 LKCLYG
+899 LKCVYG

-913 VECYKVEKLIGG
+913 VECSAVGELIG
-925 MAVNG
+925 AKVAKS

>member
-1 MNINGNIKKISK
+1 MNKNIRKLSK
-13 VLAELR
+13 VLVGLS
-19 TRHFLIIDA
+19 TRHFLMIDA
-28 ICFTIAPSLALAI
+28 ICLTIAPLLALGI
-41 RLDDTS
+41 RLDGRLN
-47 TLAPY
+47 LAPY
-52 RHGLAVVTV
+52 LQSLAVITV
-61 LFLTVKIILFYA
+61 LFVAVKLIVFYT

-86 EEMAQIAMLIGISL
+86 EEMTLLAMLIGISL
-100 PMQIILFQQLY
+100 GVEIILSQPLY
-111 QLNNSPIANLPRS
+111 HLNNSPIANLPRS

-129 AMISFLLVA
+129 AMIGFLLVG

-146 LERWNQ
+146 LERWHK

-157 QQRDRVLIVG
+157 QQRDRILIVG
-167 AGSAGTSLMQTMQR
+167 AGSAGTSLVQR
-181 SPEVGLD
+181 METSPEVGLH

-196 PKKITKQIR
+196 PKKLRKQIR
-205 KLIVVG
+205 GLTVVG
-211 NRYNIPDV
+211 NRGSIPEV
-219 VRSLNIGKVMIAIP
+219 VRALNIGKVMIAIP
-233 SAPGN
+233 SAPGK
-238 EIRAIVEICQSIGVP
+238 EIREIVEICQSLKIP
-253 TSTLPGLNEIIN
+253 TSTLPGFNEIIN

-281 LRRAPIQ
+281 LRREPIQ
-288 TDIQKVLELIG
+288 TDVEKVLGLIG
-299 GKKILITGAGGSI
+299 GKKVLITGAGGSI

-317 RQILKCDPAEIIIV
+317 RQILKCAPREIIIV

-341 QQELVKILSE
+341 QQELGKILSE
-351 IKKTNNS
+351 IKKNS
-358 KTDITRI
+358 KTQTDITRV
-365 TACIADIRLL
+365 TAFMADIRFR
-375 DRLDY
+375 DRLEY
-380 VFEITRPD
+380 LFRTLKPD
-388 MIFHAAAHKHVP
+388 IIFHAAAHKHVP

-420 LEMALKYKVQNFV
+420 LDMALKYNVEQFV

-460 AAKKSENPF
+460 AAKKSKNPF

-500 THPDICR
+500 THPDITR

-524 IGGGGEVFMLEMG
+524 IGSGGEVFMLEMG
-537 EAVRI
+537 EPVRI
-542 VDLAN
+542 CDLAQ

-557 GKDIEIAF
+557 GKDIEIEF

-581 GEKYNKTKHEKIL
+581 GEKYNRTKHEKIL

-600 RLVKENIE
+600 RLVKENIDR
-608 LEVEALCQAG
+608 EVEALCQAG
-618 DRNDANLIVS
+618 DRNDTNLIVS
-628 ILQQL
+628 MLQQL
-633 VPEYISGYSTTN
+633 VPEYIPGYSTAN
-645 LQANTAK
+645 LDANTAK
-652 ETIAV
+652 ETTDTA
-657 TKISSAASVQLEND
+657 KISSAASVQLEKN

-677 NEELRIHYQPIVCLE
+677 NDEFRVYYQPIVCLE
-692 TNKISSFEAL
+692 TDRISGFEAL
-702 LRWQHPTQG
+702 LRWQHPNRG
-711 LLWPDEFLPA
+711 LLLPDEFLAA

-732 EWVLWQASSQMQIWQ
+732 EWVLRQACSQMRVWQ

-759 VNLTSKQLFHP
+759 VNLTSKQFFHAD
-770 NLIKTVAQILKET
+770 LIETIDQILKET

-793 IPEDVVTQNCELA
+793 IPEYVVTENSELA
-806 GSVFVQLKTL
+806 GSVFLKLKTL
-816 GLQVQID
+816 GVPVQID

-845 FDSLKLDCSLVSGL
+845 FDSLKLDCSLVNGL
-859 DASKPNLEILN
+859 DATNPNLEILR
-870 KIIAITQE
+870 KIMAMSQD

-885 TGVETRWQIAQLKA
+885 TGVETIGQIAQLKA
-899 LKCLYG
+899 LKCVYG

-913 VECYKVEKLIGG
+913 VEGSQIGKLIGG
-925 MAVNG
+925 RAVNS

>member
-1 MNINGNIKKISK
+1 MNNKILKKISQ
-13 VLAELR
+13 VLVGLR

-28 ICFTIAPSLALAI
+28 ICFTIAPLLALEI
-41 RLDDTS
+41 RLDGIWDLT
-47 TLAPY
+47 PY
-52 RHGLAVVTV
+52 LHSLAVVTV
-61 LFLTVKIILFYA
+61 LFLTIKLTVLYV
-73 GGLYKRY
+73 GGFYKRY

-86 EEMAQIAMLIGISL
+86 EEMAQIALLMGISL
-100 PMQIILFQQLY
+100 AVQTVLFQQLY
-111 QLNNSPIANLPRS
+111 HLNNSPIANLPRL

-129 AMISFLLVA
+129 ATIGFLLVA

-152 KPWKV
+152 KSWKV

-196 PKKITKQIR
+196 PKKITKRIR
-205 KLIVVG
+205 RLTVVG
-211 NRYNIPDV
+211 NRYNIPEV

-233 SAPGN
+233 SAPGK
-238 EIRAIVEICQSIGVP
+238 EIREIVEICQSIGVP

-288 TDIQKVLELIG
+288 TDIQKVLGLIG
-299 GKKILITGAGGSI
+299 GKKVLITGAGGSI

-317 RQILKCDPAEIIIV
+317 RQILKCAPAEIIIV

-341 QQELVKILSE
+341 QQELGKVLLE
-351 IKKTNNS
+351 IKKTTKS
-358 KTDITRI
+358 QTDITRL
-365 TACIADIRLL
+365 TACIADIRLV
-375 DRLDY
+375 DRLEY
-380 VFEITRPD
+380 VFETTRPD

-420 LEMALKYKVQNFV
+420 LDMALKYNVQNFV

-460 AAKKSENPF
+460 AAKKSKNPF

-488 KRQIAEGGPITI
+488 KQQIAAGGPITI

-537 EAVRI
+537 EPVRI

-581 GEKYNKTKHEKIL
+581 GEKYNKTQHAKIL

-600 RLVKENIE
+600 RIVKENIE
-608 LEVEALCQAG
+608 QEVAALCQAG

-628 ILQQL
+628 MLQQL
-633 VPEYISGYSTTN
+633 VPEYVPGYSTAN
-645 LQANTAK
+645 LHANTAK
-652 ETIAV
+652 ETTYTA
-657 TKISSAASVQLEND
+657 KISSAVSVQLEND
-671 LRVALA
+671 LRVALE
-677 NEELRIHYQPIVCLE
+677 NEEFRIHYQPIVCLE

-702 LRWQHPTQG
+702 LRWQHPHRG

-732 EWVLWQASSQMQIWQ
+732 EWVLRQACSQIRIWQ
-747 SQFRLNSPLTVS
+747 SEFHLHSPLTVS
-759 VNLTSKQLFHP
+759 VNLTSKQFFHP
-770 NLIKTVAQILKET
+770 DLIETIGKILQET
-783 NLDASSLRLE
+783 NLDTSSLRLE
-793 IPEDVVTQNCELA
+793 IPEDVVTQNPELA
-806 GSVFVQLKTL
+806 GSVFVQVKTL
-816 GLQVQID
+816 GVQVQID

-845 FDSLKLDCSLVSGL
+845 FDSLKLDCSLVSSL
-859 DASKPNLEILN
+859 DASKPNLEILK

-885 TGVETRWQIAQLKA
+885 TGVETRWQIAQLKD
-899 LKCLYG
+899 LKCIYG

-913 VECYKVEKLIGG
+913 IECAAVGNLIGG
-925 MAVNG
+925 MAAKS

>member
-1 MNINGNIKKISK
+1 MSAKKISK
-13 VLAELR
+13 VLVGLR

-28 ICFTIAPSLALAI
+28 ICLAIAPLLALAI
-41 RLDDTS
+41 RLDDTL

-52 RHGLAVVTV
+52 LHSLALVTV
-61 LFLTVKIILFYA
+61 LFVAVKLAVFYA
-73 GGLYKRY
+73 GGFYKRY

-86 EEMAQIAMLIGISL
+86 EEMTQIAMLIGISL
-100 PMQIILFQQLY
+100 AVEIILFQQLY
-111 QLNNSPIANLPRS
+111 HLNNSSRALPRS

-129 AMISFLLVA
+129 AIISFLLVG

-196 PKKITKQIR
+196 PKKISKQIGR
-205 KLIVVG
+205 LTVVG
-211 NRYNIPDV
+211 NRCNIPEV

-233 SAPGN
+233 SAPGK
-238 EIRAIVEICQSIGVP
+238 EIREIVEICQSIGIP
-253 TSTLPGLNEIIN
+253 TSTLPGLNEIIK

-288 TDIQKVLELIG
+288 TDTQKVLGLIG
-299 GKKILITGAGGSI
+299 GKKVLVTGAGGSI

-317 RQILKCDPAEIIIV
+317 RQILKCAPAEIIIV

-341 QQELVKILSE
+341 QQELTKVLSE
-351 IKKTNNS
+351 LKKTS
-358 KTDITRI
+358 KTQTDITRL
-365 TACIADIRLL
+365 TAFIADIRLI
-375 DRLDY
+375 DRLEY
-380 VFEITRPD
+380 VFEKNRPD
-388 MIFHAAAHKHVP
+388 IIFHAAAHKHVP
-400 MMELNPPE
+400 MMELNSPE

-420 LEMALKYKVQNFV
+420 LELALKYNVENFV

-460 AAKKSENPF
+460 AAKKSKNPF

-524 IGGGGEVFMLEMG
+524 LGGGGEVFMLDMG
-537 EAVRI
+537 EPIRI
-542 VDLAN
+542 FDLAK

-557 GKDIEIAF
+557 GQDIEIAF

-581 GEKYNKTKHEKIL
+581 GEQYNRTKHEKIL

-600 RLVKENIE
+600 RIVKENID

-618 DRNDANLIVS
+618 DRNDTNLIVS
-628 ILQQL
+628 MLQQL
-633 VPEYISGYSTTN
+633 VPEYVPGYSTAN
-645 LQANTAK
+645 LHANTAT
-652 ETIAV
+652 EITAPA
-657 TKISSAASVQLEND
+657 KISSAASVQLEND
-671 LRVALA
+671 LLVALA
-677 NEELRIHYQPIVCLE
+677 NEEFRIHYQPIVCLE
-692 TNKISSFEAL
+692 TNQISSFEAL
-702 LRWQHPTQG
+702 LRWQHPNRG
-711 LLWPDEFLPA
+711 LLWPDEFLTLS
-721 AEETGLIVPIG
+721 EETGLIIPIG
-732 EWVLWQASSQMQIWQ
+732 EWVLRQACSQMRIWQ
-747 SQFRLNSPLTVS
+747 SQFGLQSPLTVS
-759 VNLTSKQLFHP
+759 VNLTSKQFFQAD
-770 NLIKTVAQILKET
+770 LIQTICQILKET

-793 IPEDVVTQNCELA
+793 IPEYVVTENPDLA
-806 GSVFVQLKTL
+806 GSVFVQIKSL

-823 HCGLSDVSLTQL
+823 HCGLSDLSLTHL

-859 DASKPNLEILN
+859 DASNPNLEILH

-885 TGVETRWQIAQLKA
+885 TGVETRWQIAELKA

-913 VECYKVEKLIGG
+913 VECAAVGNLIGG
-925 MAVNG
+925 MAAKI

>member
-1 MNINGNIKKISK
+1 MNSLVKKISK
-13 VLAELR
+13 VLVGLR
-19 TRHFLIIDA
+19 TRHFLLVDA
-28 ICFTIAPSLALAI
+28 ICFGIAPLLALAI

-47 TLAPY
+47 LAPY
-52 RHGLAVVTV
+52 LNSLAVVTV
-61 LFLTVKIILFYA
+61 LFVAVKLAVFYV
-73 GGLYKRY
+73 GGLYNRY

-86 EEMAQIAMLIGISL
+86 EEMTQIAMLIGISL
-100 PMQIILFQQLY
+100 AVEVILFHQLY
-111 QLNNSPIANLPRS
+111 QVNNSAIAILPRS
-124 LPLLD
+124 LPLVD
-129 AMISFLLVA
+129 TMIGFLLVA
-138 AIRFSIPA
+138 AVRFSIPT

-157 QQRDRVLIVG
+157 QQRDRILIVG
-167 AGSAGTSLMQTMQR
+167 AGSAGTSLVQTMQR
-181 SPEVGLD
+181 SPELGLD
-188 PIAFIDDD
+188 PIAFVDDD
-196 PKKITKQIR
+196 PKKITKKIR
-205 KLIVVG
+205 KLTVLG
-211 NRYNIPDV
+211 NRYNIPEV
-219 VRSLNIGKVMIAIP
+219 VRSLNISKVMIAIP
-233 SAPGN
+233 SAPGQ
-238 EIRAIVEICQSIGVP
+238 EIREIVEICQSIGVP

-265 GRVSL
+265 GRVSI
-270 GSLREVQIEDL
+270 GNLREVKIDDL

-288 TDIQKVLELIG
+288 TDTQKVLGLIG
-299 GKKILITGAGGSI
+299 GKKVLITGAGGSI

-317 RQILKCDPAEIIIV
+317 RQILKCTPAEIIIV

-341 QQELVKILSE
+341 QQELIKVLSE
-351 IKKTNNS
+351 LKKTS
-358 KTDITRI
+358 KTPTDLTRI
-365 TACIADIRLL
+365 TACIADIRLV
-375 DRLDY
+375 DRLEY
-380 VFEITRPD
+380 VFETVRPD

-420 LEMALKYKVQNFV
+420 LDMALKYNVQNFV

-518 VLQAAV
+518 VLQGAV

-581 GEKYNKTKHEKIL
+581 GEQYNKTQHAKIL

-600 RLVKENIE
+600 RLVKDNIDRE
-608 LEVEALCQAG
+608 IEALCQAG

-628 ILQQL
+628 LLQQL
-633 VPEYISGYSTTN
+633 VPEYIPGYSTAN
-645 LQANTAK
+645 LHETTATEK
-652 ETIAV
+652 TEPV
-657 TKISSAASVQLEND
+657 KISSVASVQLEND
-671 LRVALA
+671 LCVALA
-677 NEELRIHYQPIVCLE
+677 NEEFRIHYQPIVCLE

-702 LRWQHPTQG
+702 LRWQHPHRG
-711 LLWPDEFLPA
+711 LLWPDEFLTA
-721 AEETGLIVPIG
+721 TEETGLIVPIG
-732 EWVLWQASSQMQIWQ
+732 EWVLRQACTQMRIWQ
-747 SQFRLNSPLTVS
+747 SQFGLETPLTVS
-759 VNLTSKQLFHP
+759 VNLTSKQFFHP
-770 NLIKTVAQILKET
+770 DLIQTICKILKET

-793 IPEDVVTQNCELA
+793 IPEDVVTQNSELA
-806 GSVFVQLKTL
+806 GSVLVQIKTL
-816 GLQVQID
+816 GVQVQID

-859 DASKPNLEILN
+859 DASHPNLEILH

-885 TGVETRWQIAQLKA
+885 TGVETRWQIAQLKE
-899 LKCLYG
+899 LKCVYG

-913 VECYKVEKLIGG
+913 VECAAAGKLMGAKVNK
-925 MAVNG
+925 N

>member
-1 MNINGNIKKISK
+1 MNKNIRKLSK
-13 VLAELR
+13 VLVELR
-19 TRHFLIIDA
+19 TRHFLIIDT
-28 ICFTIAPSLALAI
+28 ICFAISPFLALEI
-41 RLDDTS
+41 RLDGRLN
-47 TLAPY
+47 LAPY
-52 RHGLAVVTV
+52 LQSLAVITLLCVA
-61 LFLTVKIILFYA
+61 VKLIVFYA

-86 EEMAQIAMLIGISL
+86 EEMTQITMLIGISL
-100 PMQIILFQQLY
+100 AVEIILLLPLY
-111 QLNNSPIANLPRS
+111 QLNNSPLANLPRS
-124 LPLLD
+124 LPLVD
-129 AMISFLLVA
+129 AMICFLLVV

-146 LERWNQ
+146 LERSSQ
-152 KPWKV
+152 KRWKV
-157 QQRDRVLIVG
+157 QRRNRILIVG
-167 AGSAGTSLMQTMQR
+167 AGSAGTSLAQTMQR
-181 SPEVGLD
+181 SPEVGLH

-196 PKKITKQIR
+196 RKKVGKQIR
-205 KLIVVG
+205 GLTVVG
-211 NRYNIPDV
+211 NRCNIPEV
-219 VRSLNIGKVMIAIP
+219 VRSLNIAKVIISIP
-233 SAPGN
+233 SAPGK
-238 EIRAIVEICQSIGVP
+238 EIREIVEICQSIGIP
-253 TSTLPGLNEIIN
+253 TSTLPGLNEIIKS
-265 GRVSL
+265 GVSL

-281 LRRAPIQ
+281 LRREPIQ
-288 TDIQKVLELIG
+288 TDVEKVLGLIG
-299 GKKILITGAGGSI
+299 SKKVLITGAGGSI

-317 RQILKCDPAEIIIV
+317 RQILKCAPAEIIIV

-341 QQELVKILSE
+341 QQELTKVLSE
-351 IKKTNNS
+351 LKNTS
-358 KTDITRI
+358 TTQTDITRV
-365 TACIADIRLL
+365 TAFMADIRFR
-375 DRLDY
+375 DRLEY
-380 VFEITRPD
+380 VFLTVRPD
-388 MIFHAAAHKHVP
+388 IIFHAAAHKHVP

-420 LEMALKYKVQNFV
+420 LDLALKYNVEQFV
-433 MISTDKAVNPTSI
+433 MISTDKAVNPSSI

-460 AAKKSENPF
+460 AAKKSKNPF

-500 THPDICR
+500 THPDITR

-524 IGGGGEVFMLEMG
+524 IGRGGEVFMLEMG
-537 EAVRI
+537 EPVRI
-542 VDLAN
+542 VDLAK
-547 DLIRLSGYEV
+547 DLIQLSGYEV

-581 GEKYNKTKHEKIL
+581 GEKYNRTKHEKIL

-600 RLVKENIE
+600 RLVKENIDE
-608 LEVEALCQAG
+608 EVEALCQAS

-628 ILQQL
+628 MLQQL
-633 VPEYISGYSTTN
+633 VPEYVQGYSTTN
-645 LQANTAK
+645 LHANTAQK
-652 ETIAV
+652 TTAV
-657 TKISSAASVQLEND
+657 AKISSATSVQLEND

-677 NEELRIHYQPIVCLE
+677 NEEFRIHYQPIVCLE

-702 LRWQHPTQG
+702 LRWQHPNRG

-732 EWVLWQASSQMQIWQ
+732 EWVLRQACSQMRVWQ
-747 SQFRLNSPLTVS
+747 SQFGLDSPLTVS
-759 VNLTSKQLFHP
+759 VNLASQQFFHP
-770 NLIKTVAQILKET
+770 DLIETIAKILKET
-783 NLDASSLRLE
+783 NLDAPSLRLE
-793 IPEDVVTQNCELA
+793 ISEDVVTENSELA
-806 GSVFVQLKTL
+806 GAVFFKLKTL

-823 HCGLSDVSLTQL
+823 HCGLSDVSLTHL

-859 DASKPNLEILN
+859 DVSNPNLEVLE
-870 KIIAITQE
+870 KIVAITQE

-885 TGVETRWQIAQLKA
+885 TGVETKWQIAQLKSM
-899 LKCLYG
+899 KCVYG

-913 VECYKVEKLIGG
+913 VECGAAGKLIGG
-925 MAVNG
+925 MGGKS

>member
-1 MNINGNIKKISK
+1 MNKIIKKISK
-13 VLAELR
+13 VLVGLR

-28 ICFTIAPSLALAI
+28 ICFTIAPLFALEI
-41 RLDDTS
+41 RLDGISNLT
-47 TLAPY
+47 PY
-52 RHGLAVVTV
+52 LQSLAVITV
-61 LFLTVKIILFYA
+61 LFLTVKLTVFYA
-73 GGLYKRY
+73 GGFYKRY

-100 PMQIILFQQLY
+100 AVQTLLFQQLY

-129 AMISFLLVA
+129 AMIGFLLVA

-146 LERWNQ
+146 IERWNQ
-152 KPWKV
+152 KPWKI
-157 QQRDRVLIVG
+157 QRRDRVLIVG

-205 KLIVVG
+205 RLTVLG
-211 NRYNIPDV
+211 NRYNIPEV

-233 SAPGN
+233 SAPGK
-238 EIRAIVEICQSIGVP
+238 EIREIVEICQSIGVP
-253 TSTLPGLNEIIN
+253 TSTLPGLDEIIN

-288 TDIQKVLELIG
+288 TDIQKVLGLIG
-299 GKKILITGAGGSI
+299 GKKVLITGAGGSI

-317 RQILKCDPAEIIIV
+317 RQILKCAPAEIIIV

-341 QQELVKILSE
+341 QQELVKVLSE
-351 IKKTNNS
+351 IKKTS
-358 KTDITRI
+358 KNHQTNITKL
-365 TACIADIRLL
+365 TACIADIRLV
-375 DRLDY
+375 DRLEY
-380 VFEITRPD
+380 VFETTRPD

-420 LEMALKYKVQNFV
+420 LDMALKYHVQNFV

-460 AAKKSENPF
+460 AAKKSKNPF

-488 KRQIAEGGPITI
+488 KQQIAAGGPITI

-571 EKLFEELFIP
+571 EKLFEELFIS
-581 GEKYNKTKHEKIL
+581 GEQYNKTQHAKIL

-600 RLVKENIE
+600 RIVKENIE

-628 ILQQL
+628 MLEQL
-633 VPEYISGYSTTN
+633 VPEYVPGYSTAN
-645 LQANTAK
+645 LHANPAQKITDTA
-652 ETIAV
+652 
-657 TKISSAASVQLEND
+657 KISSAASVQLEND

-677 NEELRIHYQPIVCLE
+677 NEEFRIHYQPIVCLE
-692 TNKISSFEAL
+692 TNQISSFESL
-702 LRWQHPTQG
+702 LRWQHPHRG
-711 LLWPDEFLPA
+711 LLWPDEFLPE
-721 AEETGLIVPIG
+721 AEETGLIIPIG
-732 EWVLWQASSQMQIWQ
+732 EWVLRQACTQIRIWQ

-759 VNLTSKQLFHP
+759 VNLTSKQFFHAD
-770 NLIKTVAQILKET
+770 LIETIDQILKET

-793 IPEDVVTQNCELA
+793 IPEDVVTQNPELA
-806 GSVFVQLKTL
+806 GSVFVQVKTL
-816 GLQVQID
+816 GVQVQID

-859 DASKPNLEILN
+859 DASNPNLEILK

-885 TGVETRWQIAQLKA
+885 TGVETRWQIAELKA
-899 LKCLYG
+899 LKCVYG

-913 VECYKVEKLIGG
+913 VECAAVGTLIGC
-925 MAVNG
+925 MAAKS

>member
-1 MNINGNIKKISK
+1 MNRNIKKISK
-13 VLAELR
+13 VLVGLR
-19 TRHFLIIDA
+19 TRHFLTIDA
-28 ICFTIAPSLALAI
+28 ICFAIAPLLALEI
-41 RLDDTS
+41 RLDGIWNLT
-47 TLAPY
+47 PY
-52 RHGLAVVTV
+52 LQGLAVITV
-61 LFLTVKIILFYA
+61 LFLTIKLTVLYV
-73 GGLYKRY
+73 GGFYKRY

-86 EEMAQIAMLIGISL
+86 EEMAQIVILIGISL
-100 PMQIILFQQLY
+100 FVNIILFQQLY
-111 QLNNSPIANLPRS
+111 QLNNSPIANLPQS
-124 LPLLD
+124 LPILD

-157 QQRDRVLIVG
+157 QQRDRILIVG

-205 KLIVVG
+205 RLTVVG
-211 NRYNIPDV
+211 NRYRIPEI

-233 SAPGN
+233 SAPGK
-238 EIRAIVEICQSIGVP
+238 EIREIVEICQSIGIP

-281 LRRAPIQ
+281 LRRSPIQ
-288 TDIQKVLELIG
+288 TDIQKVLGLIG
-299 GKKILITGAGGSI
+299 GKKVLITGAGGSI

-317 RQILKCDPAEIIIV
+317 RQILKCVPAEIIIV

-341 QQELVKILSE
+341 QQELEKVLSE
-351 IKKTNNS
+351 LKKTSRNHQTN
-358 KTDITRI
+358 ITKL
-365 TACIADIRLL
+365 TACIADIRLVE
-375 DRLDY
+375 RLEY
-380 VFEITRPD
+380 VFETTRPD

-408 AITNNVR
+408 SITNNVR

-420 LEMALKYKVQNFV
+420 LDMALKYNVQNFV

-460 AAKKSENPF
+460 AARKSKHPF

-518 VLQAAV
+518 VLQAAI
-524 IGGGGEVFMLEMG
+524 IGDGGEVFMLEMG

-542 VDLAN
+542 CDLAK

-557 GKDIEIAF
+557 GKDIEIEF

-600 RLVKENIE
+600 RIVKENIE

-618 DRNDANLIVS
+618 DRNDTNLIVS
-628 ILQQL
+628 MLHQL
-633 VPEYISGYSTTN
+633 VPEYVPGYSTAN
-645 LQANTAK
+645 SHANTAK
-652 ETIAV
+652 ETTTLV
-657 TKISSAASVQLEND
+657 KIRSAASVQLEND
-671 LRVALA
+671 LRVALE
-677 NEELRIHYQPIVCLE
+677 NEEFRIHYQPIVCLE
-692 TNKISSFEAL
+692 TNQISSFEAL
-702 LRWQHPTQG
+702 LRWQHPTRG

-732 EWVLWQASSQMQIWQ
+732 ECMLRRTCNQMKSWQ
-747 SQFRLNSPLTVS
+747 SQFRLNSPFTVS
-759 VNLTSKQLFHP
+759 VNLTSKQLFHAD
-770 NLIKTVAQILKET
+770 LIETIEQILQET
-783 NLDASSLRLE
+783 NLNASSLRLE
-793 IPEDVVTQNCELA
+793 IPEDVVTQNAEWA

-823 HCGLSDVSLTQL
+823 HCGLSDVSLIQL

-859 DASKPNLEILN
+859 DASNPDLEILH
-870 KIIAITQE
+870 KIVAITQE

-913 VECYKVEKLIGG
+913 IECYKVGKLIGA
-925 MAVNG
+925 MAVNS

>member
-1 MNINGNIKKISK
+1 MIIKKISK
-13 VLAELR
+13 VLVGLR

-28 ICFTIAPSLALAI
+28 ICFAIAPLLALAI
-41 RLDDTS
+41 RLDDTL

-52 RHGLAVVTV
+52 LNSLAVVTV
-61 LFLTVKIILFYA
+61 LFVAVKLAVFYA
-73 GGLYKRY
+73 GGFYKRY

-100 PMQIILFQQLY
+100 AVEIILFQQLY

-129 AMISFLLVA
+129 AIISFLLVA

-146 LERWNQ
+146 LERWHQ

-157 QQRDRVLIVG
+157 QQRDRILIVG

-196 PKKITKQIR
+196 PKKISKQIR
-205 KLIVVG
+205 KLTVVG
-211 NRYNIPDV
+211 NRCNIPEV
-219 VRSLNIGKVMIAIP
+219 VRALNIGKVMIAIP
-233 SAPGN
+233 SAPGK
-238 EIRAIVEICQSIGVP
+238 EIREIVEICQSIGIP

-288 TDIQKVLELIG
+288 TDTQKVLGLIG
-299 GKKILITGAGGSI
+299 GKKVLITGAGGSI

-317 RQILKCDPAEIIIV
+317 RQILKCAPAEIIIV

-341 QQELVKILSE
+341 QQELGKVLSE
-351 IKKTNNS
+351 LKKQSPTQ
-358 KTDITRI
+358 TYITRV
-365 TACIADIRLL
+365 TAFMADIRLL
-375 DRLDY
+375 ERLEY
-380 VFEITRPD
+380 VFLTMRPD
-388 MIFHAAAHKHVP
+388 IIFHAAAHKHVP

-420 LEMALKYKVQNFV
+420 LDLALKYNVEQFV

-460 AAKKSENPF
+460 AAKKSKNPF

-500 THPDICR
+500 THPDITR

-524 IGGGGEVFMLEMG
+524 IGNGGEVFMLEMG
-537 EAVRI
+537 EPVRI
-542 VDLAN
+542 VDLAK

-581 GEKYNKTKHEKIL
+581 GEKYNRTKHEKIL

-600 RLVKENIE
+600 RLVKENIDQ
-608 LEVEALCQAG
+608 EVEALCQAG
-618 DRNDANLIVS
+618 DRNDATLIVS
-628 ILQQL
+628 MLEQL
-633 VPEYISGYSTTN
+633 VPEYVPGYSTAN
-645 LQANTAK
+645 LHVNTAQ
-652 ETIAV
+652 ERTAV
-657 TKISSAASVQLEND
+657 AKISSAASIQLEND

-677 NEELRIHYQPIVCLE
+677 NEEFRIHYQPIICLE
-692 TNKISSFEAL
+692 TNKISSLEAL
-702 LRWQHPTQG
+702 LRWQHPNRG
-711 LLWPDEFLPA
+711 LLWPDEFLTL

-732 EWVLWQASSQMQIWQ
+732 EWVLRQACSQMRIWQ
-747 SQFRLNSPLTVS
+747 SQFGLKSPLTVS
-759 VNLTSKQLFHP
+759 VNLTSKQFFHAD
-770 NLIKTVAQILKET
+770 LIETICQILKET

-793 IPEDVVTQNCELA
+793 IPEYVVTENPELA
-806 GSVFVQLKTL
+806 GSVFVQVKTL
-816 GLQVQID
+816 GVQVQID

-859 DASKPNLEILN
+859 DASNPNLEVLQ

-885 TGVETRWQIAQLKA
+885 TGVETNWQIAQLKA
-899 LKCLYG
+899 LKCVYG

-913 VECYKVEKLIGG
+913 VECAAVGRLIGG
-925 MAVNG
+925 MAAKS

>member
-1 MNINGNIKKISK
+1 MNKILKKISK
-13 VLAELR
+13 VLVGLR
-19 TRHFLIIDA
+19 TRHFLIIDVV
-28 ICFTIAPSLALAI
+28 CFAIAPLLALEL
-41 RLDDTS
+41 RLDGIRNLS
-47 TLAPY
+47 PY
-52 RHGLAVVTV
+52 LNSLAVVTL
-61 LFLTVKIILFYA
+61 LFVAVKLGIFYV
-73 GGLYKRY
+73 GGFYKRY

-100 PMQIILFQQLY
+100 AVQTILFQQLY
-111 QLNNSPIANLPRS
+111 QLNNSPIANIPRS
-124 LPLLD
+124 LPILD
-129 AMISFLLVA
+129 AMIGFLLVA

-167 AGSAGTSLMQTMQR
+167 AGSAGISLMQTMQR

-196 PKKITKQIR
+196 SQKISKQIR
-205 KLIVVG
+205 KLNVVG
-211 NRYNIPDV
+211 NRHDIPKV

-238 EIRAIVEICQSIGVP
+238 EIREIVEICQLIGVP

-270 GSLREVQIEDL
+270 GSLREIQIEDL

-288 TDIQKVLELIG
+288 TDIQKVLGLIG
-299 GKKILITGAGGSI
+299 GKKVLITGAGGSI

-317 RQILKCDPAEIIIV
+317 RQILKCAPAEIIIV

-341 QQELVKILSE
+341 QQELGKVLLE
-351 IKKTNNS
+351 LKKTS
-358 KTDITRI
+358 KTPTDITKL

-375 DRLDY
+375 ERLEY
-380 VFEITRPD
+380 VFEKTRPD

-420 LEMALKYKVQNFV
+420 LDMALKYNVQNFV

-460 AAKKSENPF
+460 AAKKSKNPF

-500 THPDICR
+500 THPDISR

-628 ILQQL
+628 LLQQL
-633 VPEYISGYSTTN
+633 VPEYVPGYSTAN
-645 LQANTAK
+645 LHANKAK
-652 ETIAV
+652 QTIAV
-657 TKISSAASVQLEND
+657 TKISSAESVQLEKD

-677 NEELRIHYQPIVCLE
+677 NEEFRIHYQPIVCLE

-702 LRWQHPTQG
+702 LRWQHPNRG

-732 EWVLWQASSQMQIWQ
+732 EWVLRQACSQTRIWQ
-747 SQFRLNSPLTVS
+747 SLFRLNSPLTVS
-759 VNLTSKQLFHP
+759 VNLTSKQLFHAD
-770 NLIKTVAQILKET
+770 LIETVAQILKET

-793 IPEDVVTQNCELA
+793 IPEDVVTYNSELA

-816 GLQVQID
+816 GIQLQID

-859 DASKPNLEILN
+859 DAGKPNLEILH

-878 LGMGMIA
+878 LDMGMIA
-885 TGVETRWQIAQLKA
+885 TGVETKWQIDQLKA

-913 VECYKVEKLIGG
+913 VECAAVGKLIGG
-925 MAVNG
+925 MAVKS

>member
-1 MNINGNIKKISK
+1 MNRKIRKLSK
-13 VLAELR
+13 LLVGLT

-28 ICFTIAPSLALAI
+28 ICFAIAPFLALEI
-41 RLDDTS
+41 RLDGRLN
-47 TLAPY
+47 LAPY
-52 RHGLAVVTV
+52 LQSLAVITV
-61 LFLTVKIILFYA
+61 LCVAVKLIVFYA

-86 EEMAQIAMLIGISL
+86 EEMTQITMLIGISL
-100 PMQIILFQQLY
+100 AVEIILLLPLY

-124 LPLLD
+124 LPLVD

-146 LERWNQ
+146 LERWSQ
-152 KPWKV
+152 KRWKV
-157 QQRDRVLIVG
+157 QRRNRILIVG
-167 AGSAGTSLMQTMQR
+167 AGSAGTSLVQTMQT
-181 SPEVGLD
+181 SPEVGLH

-196 PKKITKQIR
+196 RKKVGKQIR
-205 KLIVVG
+205 GLTVLG
-211 NRYNIPDV
+211 NRGRIPEV
-219 VRSLNIGKVMIAIP
+219 VRSLNIAKVIIAIP
-233 SAPGN
+233 SAPGK
-238 EIRAIVEICQSIGVP
+238 EIREIVEICQSIGIP
-253 TSTLPGLNEIIN
+253 TSTLPGLNEIIKS
-265 GRVSL
+265 GVSL

-281 LRRAPIQ
+281 LRREPIQ
-288 TDIQKVLELIG
+288 TDVEKVLGLIG
-299 GKKILITGAGGSI
+299 GKKVLITGAGGSI

-317 RQILKCDPAEIIIV
+317 RQILKCAPAEIIIV

-341 QQELVKILSE
+341 QQELTKSLSE
-351 IKKTNNS
+351 LKNTS
-358 KTDITRI
+358 TTQTDVTRL
-365 TACIADIRLL
+365 TAFMADIRFR
-375 DRLDY
+375 DRLEY
-380 VFEITRPD
+380 VFQTARPD
-388 MIFHAAAHKHVP
+388 IIFHAAAHKHVP

-420 LEMALKYKVQNFV
+420 LDLALKYNVEQFV

-460 AAKKSENPF
+460 AAKKNKNPF

-488 KRQIAEGGPITI
+488 QRQIAEGGPITI
-500 THPDICR
+500 THPDITR

-524 IGGGGEVFMLEMG
+524 IGSGGEVFMLEMG
-537 EAVRI
+537 EPVRI
-542 VDLAN
+542 VDLAK
-547 DLIRLSGYEV
+547 DLIQLSGYEV

-581 GEKYNKTKHEKIL
+581 GEKYNRTKHEKIL

-600 RLVKENIE
+600 RLVKENIDQ
-608 LEVEALCQAG
+608 EVEALCQAS
-618 DRNDANLIVS
+618 DRNDANLIFS
-628 ILQQL
+628 MLQQL
-633 VPEYISGYSTTN
+633 VPEYVQGYSTTH
-645 LQANTAK
+645 LHANTAQK
-652 ETIAV
+652 TTAV
-657 TKISSAASVQLEND
+657 AKISSAGSVQLEND
-671 LRVALA
+671 LRMALA
-677 NEELRIHYQPIVCLE
+677 NEEFRMHYQPIVCLE
-692 TNKISSFEAL
+692 TSQISGFEAL
-702 LRWQHPTQG
+702 LRWQHPNRG

-732 EWVLWQASSQMQIWQ
+732 EWVLRQACSQMRAWQ
-747 SQFRLNSPLTVS
+747 SQFRLDSPLTVS
-759 VNLTSKQLFHP
+759 VNLASQQFFHP
-770 NLIKTVAQILKET
+770 DLIETISKILNET
-783 NLDASSLRLE
+783 HLDAPSLRLE
-793 IPEDVVTQNCELA
+793 ISEDVVTENSELA
-806 GSVFVQLKTL
+806 GAVFFKLKTL

-823 HCGLSDVSLTQL
+823 HCGLSDVSLTHL

-859 DASKPNLEILN
+859 DVSNHNLEVLE
-870 KIIAITQE
+870 KIVAITQE

-885 TGVETRWQIAQLKA
+885 TGVETKWQIAQLKSM
-899 LKCLYG
+899 KCVYG

-913 VECYKVEKLIGG
+913 VECGAAGKLIGG
-925 MAVNG
+925 MAAKS

>member
-1 MNINGNIKKISK
+1 MNRILKKITR
-13 VLAELR
+13 VLVGLR
-19 TRHFLIIDA
+19 TRHFLMIDG
-28 ICFTIAPSLALAI
+28 ICFTIAPVLALKI
-41 RLDDTS
+41 RLDDD
-47 TLAPY
+47 TLNFAPY
-52 RHGLAVVTV
+52 LQGLAIITV
-61 LFLTVKIILFYA
+61 LFLAVKLTVLYC
-73 GGLYKRY
+73 GGFYKRY

-86 EEMAQIAMLIGISL
+86 EEMAQIAMLIGVSL
-100 PMQIILFQQLY
+100 TVEIILFQQLY
-111 QLNNSPIANLPRS
+111 HLDNSPIAHLPRS

-129 AMISFLLVA
+129 AMLSFMLVA
-138 AIRFSIPA
+138 ATRFSIPA
-146 LERWNQ
+146 LTRWNQ

-157 QQRDRVLIVG
+157 QKRVRVLIVG
-167 AGSAGTSLMQTMQR
+167 AGSAGTSLAQTMQR

-196 PKKITKQIR
+196 PQKITKRIR
-205 KLIVVG
+205 RLNVLG
-211 NRYNIPDV
+211 SRGSIPEL

-233 SAPGN
+233 SAAGK
-238 EIRAIVEICQSIGVP
+238 EIREIVEMCQSIGVP

-265 GRVSL
+265 GRVNL

-288 TDIQKVLELIG
+288 TDIEKVLVLIG
-299 GKKILITGAGGSI
+299 GKKVLISGAGGSI

-341 QQELVKILSE
+341 QQELTKVLSE
-351 IKKTNNS
+351 LEKTR
-358 KTDITRI
+358 KTRTDTTRI

-375 DRLDY
+375 DRLEY
-380 VFEITRPD
+380 VFATVRPD

-420 LEMALKYKVQNFV
+420 LNMALKYNVKNFV

-460 AAKKSENPF
+460 AAKKSKNPF

-537 EAVRI
+537 EPVRI
-542 VDLAN
+542 FDLAN

-600 RLVKENIE
+600 HIIKENIE

-618 DRNDANLIVS
+618 DRNDIKVIVS
-628 ILQQL
+628 MLQQL
-633 VPEYISGYSTTN
+633 VPEYIPGYST
-645 LQANTAK
+645 AYSHNTA
-652 ETIAV
+652 EEATAPA
-657 TKISSAASVQLEND
+657 KINSAASVQLEND

-677 NEELRIHYQPIVCLE
+677 NEEFRIHYQPIVCLE
-692 TNKISSFEAL
+692 TNQISSFEAL
-702 LRWQHPTQG
+702 LRWQHPNRG
-711 LLWPDEFLPA
+711 LLWPDEFLPV

-732 EWVLWQASSQMQIWQ
+732 EWVLREACNQTQIWQ
-747 SQFRLNSPLTVS
+747 SEFLLKSPLTVS
-759 VNLTSKQLFHP
+759 VNLTSKQLFHAD
-770 NLIKTVAQILKET
+770 LIETIDQILKET
-783 NLDASSLRLE
+783 NLNASSLKLE
-793 IPEDVVTQNCELA
+793 IPEDVVTHNPERA

-816 GLQVQID
+816 GLQVQVD
-823 HCGLSDVSLTQL
+823 HCGLSNLSLIQL

-859 DASKPNLEILN
+859 DGNNPNLEIFH

-885 TGVETRWQIAQLKA
+885 TGVETKWQIDRLKA

-913 VECYKVEKLIGG
+913 VEGSKVETLIGA
-925 MAVNG
+925 MSAQS